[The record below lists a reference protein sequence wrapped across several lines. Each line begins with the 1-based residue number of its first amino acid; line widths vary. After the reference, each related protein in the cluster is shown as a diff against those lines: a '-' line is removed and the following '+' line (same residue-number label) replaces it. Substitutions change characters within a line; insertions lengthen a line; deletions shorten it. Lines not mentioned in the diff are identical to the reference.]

1 MRAAVYLALAILA
14 VQKVDAL
21 CLDGISRRSAV
32 MGFTALAPAV
42 LAPHIASAETCLG
55 KCPEDPEKAAARRAL
70 QNGSQ
75 AKAMPATFA
84 ELVAKTIEQK
94 ENTLGMSLSEAEK
107 KQVEER
113 VRKAYPG
120 VY

>member
-1 MRAAVYLALAILA
+1 MPSPSSL
-14 VQKVDAL
+14 
-21 CLDGISRRSAV
+21 
-32 MGFTALAPAV
+32 
-42 LAPHIASAETCLG
+42 
-55 KCPEDPEKAAARRAL
+55 L